1 MSRRTQESIAHSK
14 HARSEQE
21 EEEEARSEYLSELL
35 KLASGSSSQRV
46 QKEPEKQK
54 LDQGRL
60 ERRLLECAQKHY
72 KAFIKADFAKDEI
85 EQRSSEFERTL
96 VQCKKDFELMKKRVL
111 EFASQGERCERQR
124 ALLLGLN
131 VLCCFCFW
139 RVRCARAC
147 VCVCVC
153 VLMDSFTRCDRW
165 FARPVFATFAGHALS
180 IYLSIYMCLLYELT
194 L

>member
-111 EFASQGERCERQR
+111 EFASQGVRCERQR

-131 VLCCFCFW
+131 AKVGDLNDLLEIPK
-139 RVRCARAC
+139 VRNDFFARCRCSLLFLFLESSVCAC
-147 VCVCVC
+147 VCMRVRVCVDGF
-153 VLMDSFTRCDRW
+153 VYSM
-165 FARPVFATFAGHALS
+165 
-180 IYLSIYMCLLYELT
+180 
-194 L
+194 